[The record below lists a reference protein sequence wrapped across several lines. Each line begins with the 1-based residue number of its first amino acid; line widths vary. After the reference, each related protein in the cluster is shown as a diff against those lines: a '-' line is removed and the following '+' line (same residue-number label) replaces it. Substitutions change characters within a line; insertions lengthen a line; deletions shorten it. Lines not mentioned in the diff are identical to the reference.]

1 MLPEERPGSFW
12 GFRAQGYV
20 GIALSGF
27 LFMALGMMVAYI
39 ARVTDT
45 DDMGKII
52 LYSDN
57 PRITNGIGYFMA
69 AILYMVIISMSA
81 AGGSF
86 LHQQFGL
93 HKAVGGGIIAVL
105 VILTV
110 LGNFDR
116 ISRIF
121 RWIVPVLLFVDLALC
136 AVVIFFGYRA
146 ERTDFWVS
154 GKRYGFQLVY
164 RGVSLYFVQY
174 AGNDSHCWR
183 GFD

>member
-1 MLPEERPGSFW
+1 MKNKRLSFFNIAALYIGTIMGA
-12 GFRAQGYV
+12 GFASGREAWQFFGVFGLQGYV

-136 AVVIFFGYRA
+136 AVVIFSDI
-146 ERTDFWVS
+146 EQS
-154 GKRYGFQLVY
+154 GQTSG
-164 RGVSLYFVQY
+164 S
-174 AGNDSHCWR
+174 S
-183 GFD
+183 